1 MWEPQVWGRETR
13 GPPAIMELRVKENS
27 TYPLPAPEGLY
38 GALGPDNLTLVLGLY
53 CSLPPPSGSPLCPGW
68 SDDWLG
74 PWSCEVS
81 PVPVIAHWLNS
92 L

>member
-53 CSLPPPSGSPLCPGW
+53 CSLPPPRGLLSVLGGRMTGWVPGAVK
-68 SDDWLG
+68 S
-74 PWSCEVS
+74 VQYQ
-81 PVPVIAHWLNS
+81 
-92 L
+92 